1 VCLLAAPAEVINYAQ
16 RSLSVIGS
24 KEAHDLTESSVQ
36 KKERRLKEGEQAYAE
51 YLVEQRR
58 IQEKTVRLRA
68 LRLAREA
75 AMQAA
80 MEEPVRMKE
89 PVRKGRAR

>member
-1 VCLLAAPAEVINYAQ
+1 MAAPAGVVNYAQ

-24 KEAHDLTESSVQ
+24 KEAHGLTESSLQ
-36 KKERRLKEGEQAYAE
+36 KKERRLKEGKQAYAE

-58 IQEKTVRLRA
+58 IQQKTVRLRA

-75 AMQAA
+75 AM
-80 MEEPVRMKE
+80 KE

>member
-1 VCLLAAPAEVINYAQ
+1 L
-16 RSLSVIGS
+16 
-24 KEAHDLTESSVQ
+24 Q
-36 KKERRLKEGEQAYAE
+36 KKERRLKEGKQAYAE

-75 AMQAA
+75 AM
-80 MEEPVRMKE
+80 KE

>member
-1 VCLLAAPAEVINYAQ
+1 MAAPAGVVNYAQ

-24 KEAHDLTESSVQ
+24 KEAHDLTESSLQ
-36 KKERRLKEGEQAYAE
+36 KKERRLKEGKQAYAE

-58 IQEKTVRLRA
+58 IQQKTVRLRA
-68 LRLAREA
+68 LRLTREA
-75 AMQAA
+75 A
-80 MEEPVRMKE
+80 MKE

>member
-1 VCLLAAPAEVINYAQ
+1 MAAPAGVVNYAQ

-24 KEAHDLTESSVQ
+24 KEAHDLTESSLQ
-36 KKERRLKEGEQAYAE
+36 KKERRLKEGKQAYAE

-58 IQEKTVRLRA
+58 IQQKTVRLRA

-75 AMQAA
+75 AM
-80 MEEPVRMKE
+80 KE